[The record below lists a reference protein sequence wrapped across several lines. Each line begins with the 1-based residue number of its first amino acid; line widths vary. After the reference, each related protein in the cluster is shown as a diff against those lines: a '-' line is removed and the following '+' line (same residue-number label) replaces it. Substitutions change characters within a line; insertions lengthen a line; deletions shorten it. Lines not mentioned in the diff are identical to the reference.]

1 MSTTPGQKL
10 LTALI
15 CSGLLVTAGAA
26 QARDDD
32 HDHRGWGHHKH
43 HYKHHY
49 KHDHKHHYKHDHK
62 RGYRDGRTVY
72 RERVIVR
79 ERPVYYHAPVVR
91 EHYYER
97 PYRSYSYGRSP
108 AVVIG
113 IDIPP
118 LVIPL
123 R

>member
-1 MSTTPGQKL
+1 MKTTLAQTL
-10 LTALI
+10 LTALL
-15 CSGLLVTAGAA
+15 CSGLLATAGAA

-32 HDHRGWGHHKH
+32 DRRDRGWGHHKH
-43 HYKHHY
+43 HYKHH
-49 KHDHKHHYKHDHK
+49 HKHHHKHEY
-62 RGYRDGRTVY
+62 RGWRDGRTVY

-79 ERPVYYHAPVVR
+79 ERPVYYQAPVIR
-91 EHYYER
+91 ERYYEQ
-97 PYRSYSYGRSP
+97 PYRSYSYSRSP